1 MWRGET
7 SQPPQPPS
15 QEPVVQEPNQ
25 TPQPPSQEPVV
36 QEQSQPPQP
45 PSQEPV
51 VQKPNQRPAAQG
63 QSLRTNANQSI
74 DITLS
79 GTDSDG
85 SITGFSITE
94 QPANG
99 TLSGTPPNLVYIPE
113 NDFGG
118 NDQFQFTVI
127 DNDGAVSDP

>member
-1 MWRGET
+1 MLHFRVEWAVFILTCFLFLIGCGGGET

-15 QEPVVQEPNQ
+15 QEPVVQEQ
-25 TPQPPSQEPVV
+25 SQSPQP
-36 QEQSQPPQP
+36 
-45 PSQEPV
+45 
-51 VQKPNQRPAAQG
+51 PNQRPVAQG
-63 QSLRTNANQSI
+63 QSLRTQANQNI

-94 QPANG
+94 QLANG

-113 NDFGG
+113 NDFDG
-118 NDQFQFTVI
+118 NDQ
-127 DNDGAVSDP
+127 